1 MLKNTV
7 IHGRMIHSNLYPSS
21 DAVPQ
26 GSHQYARYASGAG
39 SHVCCAGAPPVVVVL
54 HKCSRLLPFR
64 VTIVSILSQHQLW
77 PHQLQAG
84 TPSDED
90 RSCTEPREVA
100 CCNRCR
106 NSSQRGASVKAHAR
120 QLQLNP
126 FLLDSIRCMRN
137 QCQEWPCN
145 QGRPQKMKSPQKM
158 TQELMYPKPCSS
170 IYLTLPTASCRSRYA

>member
-7 IHGRMIHSNLYPSS
+7 IHGRMIHSSLYPSS

-54 HKCSRLLPFR
+54 HNCSRRLPFR
-64 VTIVSILSQHQLW
+64 VTAVSILSQHQLW

-100 CCNRCR
+100 SGTSPEDEVAAENDPGVNVPEAVLVDIPDAA
-106 NSSQRGASVKAHAR
+106 NSHLQESVRVMELFTVLGVRSRRGRLFSAMLSQC
-120 QLQLNP
+120 
-126 FLLDSIRCMRN
+126 FLLL
-137 QCQEWPCN
+137 
-145 QGRPQKMKSPQKM
+145 K
-158 TQELMYPKPCSS
+158 
-170 IYLTLPTASCRSRYA
+170 RS